1 MRTNRPYTASFI
13 ESPHCA
19 TIPLFTMLKRYNRRQ
34 KIAQGRSL
42 RTTGHF
48 TLASETKRGIAIVIL
63 FTIAFLTLLSF
74 FQATGTAGIYIM
86 KFLGIAF
93 GGGRWIFPVVLLL
106 LSYLLLRPAQYDI
119 KIINYIGLFLTVIGY
134 SGLFHLPVRD
144 KALSEIVAAG
154 SGGGYVG
161 YAIGSPLYHSFEFW
175 GALLI
180 LVAMLCIGLFIF
192 LNTSFS
198 SLLMTVQR
206 ILFHVRAAM
215 PERRPKT
222 TEAPPVY
229 NANFKTS
236 ELSDESDEEGTLEAG
251 LAEDAEPESSSSSAS
266 QHSTGVFQQRAKRPP
281 QPKIDVPLDLLT
293 ASTAVPATGDIEAT
307 KRKIETTLKNFGIEV
322 TMGEVNVGPT
332 VAQYTLKPT
341 EGVKLNQIT
350 ALQNDLALALAAHPI
365 RIEAPIPGKALV
377 GIEVPN
383 QTKSIVK
390 LKEIL
395 QSQVYTNRRTNL
407 MVALGKDVSGKVMM
421 ADLGKM
427 PHLLIAGAT
436 GSGKSVCINSI
447 LISLLYQ
454 NSPDLLKIIL
464 VDPKRV
470 ELTSYDN
477 IPHLLA
483 PVITDIEKTINA
495 LRWTVQQMD
504 ERYKL
509 LSASGKKNIEAF
521 NEARLVEK
529 LPYIII
535 IIDELADLMMVAAKE
550 VESAIIRLAQMA
562 RAVGIHLVLATQRP
576 SVNVITGLIKAN
588 ITSRIA
594 FAVAS
599 STDSRTILDSSG
611 AEKLLGLGDM
621 LYISAELS
629 KPKRIQGAFIT
640 DTEITAVTDYLK
652 KHGEPDYETA
662 VTERRQSHTG
672 VAGGFES
679 DTEERDVIAAAEAVI
694 KAGRASA
701 TLLQSRLRMGFA
713 KASRILDILEER
725 GIIGV
730 QNSSKPREVL
740 MTKEEFDRTF
750 IESGP
755 SEPSRYDAATEIDA
769 NNELTDTSSD
779 TEEDEEDPNLT

>member
-1 MRTNRPYTASFI
+1 
-13 ESPHCA
+13 
-19 TIPLFTMLKRYNRRQ
+19 MLKRYTRRQ

-42 RTTGHF
+42 RTAGHW
-48 TLASETKRGIAIVIL
+48 TLASETKRGVAIVIL
-63 FTIAFLTLLSF
+63 FTVAFLTLLSF
-74 FQATGTAGIYIM
+74 FQATGTAGVYLL
-86 KFLGIAF
+86 KFLALAF
-93 GGGRWIFPVVLLL
+93 GWGDWLFPIVLLL

-119 KIINYIGLFLTVIGY
+119 KIINYIGLALAVAGY

-144 KALSEIVAAG
+144 QTLSEIVAAG
-154 SGGGYVG
+154 NGGGYVG
-161 YAIGSPLYHSFEFW
+161 YVVGVVLYRGFEFW
-175 GALLI
+175 GALSILI
-180 LVAMLCIGLFIF
+180 AMLCIGLFIF

-198 SLLMTVQR
+198 SLLMAIQR
-206 ILFHVRAAM
+206 ILFHVHAAL
-215 PERRPKT
+215 PERRPKSIET
-222 TEAPPVY
+222 PPVY
-229 NANFKTS
+229 NAHFKTS
-236 ELSDESDEEGTLEAG
+236 ELSDESDEETVLE
-251 LAEDAEPESSSSSAS
+251 EEPDDMEPESKSSPSAGRS
-266 QHSTGVFQQRAKRPP
+266 VGVFQQRTKRPP

-293 ASTAVPATGDIEAT
+293 ASTAVPATGDINAT
-307 KRKIETTLKNFGIEV
+307 MRKIETTLKNFGIEV

-365 RIEAPIPGKALV
+365 RIEAPIPGKSLV

-436 GSGKSVCINSI
+436 GSGKSVCINSM

-470 ELTSYDN
+470 ELTSYDS

-483 PVITDIEKTINA
+483 PVIIDIEKTINA

-562 RAVGIHLVLATQRP
+562 RAVGIHLILATQRP

-611 AEKLLGLGDM
+611 AEKLLGNGDM

-629 KPKRIQGAFIT
+629 KPKRIQGAFVN
-640 DTEITAVTDYLK
+640 DAEITAVTDYLK
-652 KHGEPDYETA
+652 KNGEPEYETA

-672 VAGGFES
+672 VVGGFES

-694 KAGRASA
+694 RAGRASA

-755 SEPSRYDAATEIDA
+755 DAPSRYDTAAEIDA
-769 NNELTDTSSD
+769 NNERTDTPSEN
-779 TEEDEEDPNLT
+779 EEDEADKNRT